1 MKTGNKPTE
10 ALSHLA
16 LYVVIGLAVVVYA
29 LFMLIGYDI
38 PLATDPTFSAPLLT
52 PLLIVF
58 VELTVVAAVV
68 AALWLMVVRRR
79 CMKPQPVTNGIPSR
93 RIVIVMALGTMAL
106 MALGFA
112 LGSTAPIMANGTRFD
127 DGLWLRVA
135 DMFIYAGTALIV
147 VAVAA
152 VAVVKSRRVK
162 EKR

>member
-1 MKTGNKPTE
+1 MKIGSKPTE
-10 ALSHLA
+10 ALSRLA
-16 LYVVIGLAVVVYA
+16 LYAVIGLAVVVYA
-29 LFMLIGYDI
+29 LFMLIGYDL

-52 PLLIVF
+52 PLLIAF

-79 CMKPQPVTNGIPSR
+79 SVKSQPLTNGIPAR
-93 RIVIVMALGTMAL
+93 RIVMAVALGTVAL
-106 MALGFA
+106 LAIGFV
-112 LGSTAPIMANGTRFD
+112 LGSTAPIMANGARFA

-147 VAVAA
+147 AAVVA

>member
-38 PLATDPTFSAPLLT
+38 PLATDSTFSAPLLT

-79 CMKPQPVTNGIPSR
+79 SMKPQPVTNGIPSR
-93 RIVIVMALGTMAL
+93 RIVIVVALGTMAL
-106 MALGFA
+106 MAFGFA
-112 LGSTAPIMANGTRFD
+112 LGSTAPIMANGTRFA

-147 VAVAA
+147 AAVAA

>member
-79 CMKPQPVTNGIPSR
+79 TMKPQSVTNGIPSR
-93 RIVIVMALGTMAL
+93 RIVIVVALGTMAL

-112 LGSTAPIMANGTRFD
+112 LGSTAPIMANGTRFA

-147 VAVAA
+147 AAVAA

>member
-1 MKTGNKPTE
+1 MKTGSKPTE
-10 ALSHLA
+10 ALSRLA
-16 LYVVIGLAVVVYA
+16 LYAVIGLAVVVYA
-29 LFMLIGYDI
+29 LFMLIGYDL

-52 PLLIVF
+52 PLLIAF
-58 VELTVVAAVV
+58 VELTVVAAVI

-79 CMKPQPVTNGIPSR
+79 GVKSQPLTNGIPAR
-93 RIVIVMALGTMAL
+93 RIVMALAI
-106 MALGFA
+106 GFV
-112 LGSTAPIMANGTRFD
+112 LGSTAPIMANGARFA

-147 VAVAA
+147 AAVVA